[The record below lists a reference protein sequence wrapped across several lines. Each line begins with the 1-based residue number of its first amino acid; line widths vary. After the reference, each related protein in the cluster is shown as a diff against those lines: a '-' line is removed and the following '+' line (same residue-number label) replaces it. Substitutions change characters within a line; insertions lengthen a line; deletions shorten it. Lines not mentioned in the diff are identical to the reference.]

1 VRDCGL
7 GSWPLR
13 RARRTPDRTAIEHA
27 GGALT
32 YRQLSERVTRLA
44 HVFADELG
52 VRRGD
57 RVAYLGGNHPSCLEA
72 LFAAS
77 SLGAVFVP
85 LNTRLTAEE
94 HSFMLADC
102 GVSLL
107 VAHPEHEQSIRA
119 AGGAGVAV
127 LTIGAELEAA
137 VARAS
142 DETVA
147 DPVGL
152 DEPCLL
158 MYTSGTTGRPR
169 AATLSHGNLVWNC
182 YNVLV
187 DMDLAADEVTL
198 VTAPL
203 FHVAALNMTC
213 LPTLLKGGRVLLES
227 RFDPERVLDLIEH
240 ERVTYV
246 FGVPAMYAAIAA
258 SPRWSSA
265 DLTSLRIL
273 LCGGAP
279 VPDALTR
286 TYLDRGLS
294 FIQGYGLTEAAA
306 GVLCLDQ
313 AMSHHKAGSA
323 GVPHFF
329 TDVRVVGPGL
339 EDVGPGERGE
349 VLVGGPNVARGYW
362 GRPATSQESFTAD
375 GWLRTGDVAV
385 IDRDGYAFIVD
396 RVKDMYISGGENVS
410 PAEVENAIQT
420 HPAVAEC
427 AVVGVPD
434 PVWGEVGRALVVLR
448 PGSACDASE
457 ILGHVAARLGRYK
470 VPRTVEIVRS
480 LPRNAA
486 GKVLK
491 AEMRSVPRPEAS
503 PGRAD
508 GDRLRPVGT

>member
-1 VRDCGL
+1 MHDCGL

-119 AGGAGVAV
+119 SGGAGVAV

-187 DMDLAADEVTL
+187 DLDLAADEVTL

-349 VLVGGPNVARGYW
+349 VLVR
-362 GRPATSQESFTAD
+362 
-375 GWLRTGDVAV
+375 
-385 IDRDGYAFIVD
+385 
-396 RVKDMYISGGENVS
+396 
-410 PAEVENAIQT
+410 VENAILT

-434 PVWGEVGRALVVLR
+434 RVWGEVGKALVVLD
-448 PGSACDASE
+448 PGSACDPQE
-457 ILGHVAARLGRYK
+457 ILEHVAARLGRYK
-470 VPRTVEIVRS
+470 VPKTVEIIRS

-491 AEMRSVPRPEAS
+491 AEMRSAARPDAS
-503 PGRAD
+503 PGGAE
-508 GDRLRPVGT
+508 GGRLRPVGT